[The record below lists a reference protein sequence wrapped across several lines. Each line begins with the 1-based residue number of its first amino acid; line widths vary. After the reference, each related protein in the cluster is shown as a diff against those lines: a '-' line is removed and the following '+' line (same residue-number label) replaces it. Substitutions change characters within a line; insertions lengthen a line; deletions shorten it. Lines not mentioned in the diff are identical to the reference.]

1 MLQDRNSPPPST
13 LQELKRLIA
22 SRQLV
27 FPVGL
32 ERVARKILERPEI
45 TAFESAAAVARR
57 CRVSP
62 TTVHRLVRHIGFQ
75 RFGELR
81 VIIREDLCS
90 TAAGHR

>member
-1 MLQDRNSPPPST
+1 MRQDRVPPPPST
-13 LQELKRLIA
+13 LQELKCLIA

-32 ERVARKILERPEI
+32 ERVAREILERPELP
-45 TAFESAAAVARR
+45 AFESAAGVARR

-75 RFGELR
+75 TFAEFRAM
-81 VIIREDLCS
+81 IREHLRT
-90 TAAGHR
+90 TATSRY

>member
-22 SRQLV
+22 SRRLV

-32 ERVARKILERPEI
+32 ERVAREILERPEI

-62 TTVHRLVRHIGFQ
+62 TTVHRLVRHIGF
-75 RFGELR
+75 GELR

-90 TAAGHR
+90 TASGLR

>member
-1 MLQDRNSPPPST
+1 MVPDQNSPPLST

-22 SRQLV
+22 SRRLV

-32 ERVARKILERPEI
+32 ERVAREILETPDI

-75 RFGELR
+75 TFGEFR
-81 VIIREDLCS
+81 AMIREHLRS
-90 TAAGHR
+90 TAANHR